1 MTRKYEYLCF
11 LQTVISIFKYHLF
24 KQFDPMYLRTKEN
37 SIMGEYSKTP
47 KEITVKDLCSIS
59 YFAFHNY
66 ANECNAWFFFSKK
79 IKEYQMP
86 NANSF
91 YSQLIHVTPYSLP
104 LFFKCY
110 PLRASAVSNIHYVA
124 MTNMMFLL
132 LYGIKVH
139 FASCFFWQI
148 NCSMEAS

>member
-1 MTRKYEYLCF
+1 MKQFEDESPNSQWQGNMSICASCE
-11 LQTVISIFKYHLF
+11 TVISIFKYHLF

-47 KEITVKDLCSIS
+47 KEITVKDFQF
-59 YFAFHNY
+59 YFILHFIITQ
-66 ANECNAWFFFSKK
+66 NECNAWFFLSKK

-104 LFFKCY
+104 FVLQMLSLK
-110 PLRASAVSNIHYVA
+110 
-124 MTNMMFLL
+124 
-132 LYGIKVH
+132 GISS
-139 FASCFFWQI
+139 F
-148 NCSMEAS
+148 